1 MGKRHQASRRKSY
14 GRRQHEIRERF
25 ERPRGH
31 DGEPIAVDAYD
42 VPDYEVQSTDRFGGL
57 DPRVVMG
64 MRFALV
70 D

>member
-25 ERPRGH
+25 EHPRGH
-31 DGEPIAVDAYD
+31 DGEPIAIGVFD
-42 VPDYEVQSTDRFGGL
+42 VPAYEAHATDRFGGFDL
-57 DPRVVMG
+57 RVG
-64 MRFALV
+64 AGIRFATG